1 MEDAGLAG
9 VTNMEDFD
17 ELFNDNGLEEEINGF
32 GGSSQFAQIPDGGA
46 SPFANVPDGED
57 MVFAPTQE
65 PNVERVRALRLTS
78 DSTCADSS
86 PGFQITVR

>member
-65 PNVERVRALRLTS
+65 PNVERAFKSLF
-78 DSTCADSS
+78 DD
-86 PGFQITVR
+86 